1 MAIVQGVRSSHS
13 DIRLAFRYLSKVTSG
28 PYHQMS

>member
-13 DIRLAFRYLSKVTSG
+13 YFHLAFRYLSKVTPG

>member
-13 DIRLAFRYLSKVTSG
+13 DIRLAFRYLSKVTAG